1 MINKKN
7 IKFLASSLITSGSLA
22 ALSAISAAPAMA
34 ASCSDSTVQFWGL
47 SGTVY
52 DYTSCKGAFSG
63 NDTGA
68 QATLENDLSGY
79 FGDAGWDWDLAG
91 KSDDGNNLFN
101 AQNGL
106 TSGTWGFDTGL
117 AIDGPFAVSFKAS
130 NKYSVFYF
138 DDIDEV
144 ITGGTF
150 TTNGVSTNGQGNAQA
165 LSHASLWTVNGLTS
179 IAPAL
184 EEPPVAE
191 EPPVEEPVAEEPPV
205 EEPIVLEPEEPV
217 AVPEPASLAGL
228 ALVAAA
234 LGFSKRKQA

>member
-1 MINKKN
+1 MSVSVLYRIERG
-7 IKFLASSLITSGSLA
+7 LPELVGA
-22 ALSAISAAPAMA
+22 A
-34 ASCSDSTVQFWGL
+34 
-47 SGTVY
+47 
-52 DYTSCKGAFSG
+52 
-63 NDTGA
+63 
-68 QATLENDLSGY
+68 
-79 FGDAGWDWDLAG
+79 
-91 KSDDGNNLFN
+91 DDGNNLFN

-191 EPPVEEPVAEEPPV
+191 EPPVEEP
-205 EEPIVLEPEEPV
+205 IVLEPEEPV